1 MDYLKQKTCFE
12 KTCTIIPEFNYKGK
26 PLGLYCYEHKKPD
39 MVYLTTNQKTCFEKT
54 CFEKTCTIIPE
65 FNYKGK
71 PYGIYCYEHKKP
83 DMVYLTN
90 KY

>member
-26 PLGLYCYEHKKPD
+26 SSGLYCYEHKKPD
-39 MVYLTTNQKTCFEKT
+39 MVYL
-54 CFEKTCTIIPE
+54 
-65 FNYKGK
+65 
-71 PYGIYCYEHKKP
+71 P
-83 DMVYLTN
+83 DIVYLTK